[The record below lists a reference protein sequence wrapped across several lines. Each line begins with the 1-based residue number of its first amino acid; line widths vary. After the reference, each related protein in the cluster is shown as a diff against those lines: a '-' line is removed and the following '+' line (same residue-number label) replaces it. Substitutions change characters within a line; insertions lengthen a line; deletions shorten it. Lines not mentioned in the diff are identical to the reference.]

1 MTHLVAQ
8 MAKLDHIMYAT
19 PDLDQGIAEIAKL
32 TGVTPAI
39 GGSHPGRGTRNAL
52 LALGDDQYLE
62 VIAPDPEQDL
72 TGNLGSELIEHGGSG
87 VRGWA
92 VAMDNL
98 VAVSEITGERGLNP
112 QPIIDMD
119 RTTPQGVRLDWQIL
133 LLLGDRMLPFFID
146 WKNSP
151 HPALSTP
158 SGCTLTE
165 FTVNVP
171 QDQQYRS
178 LMEILDIDVQVAN
191 GDEKFG
197 ALLQTPSGVVE
208 LASW

>member
-1 MTHLVAQ
+1 

-19 PDLDQGIAEIAKL
+19 PDLDQGIAEIAEL
-32 TGVTPAI
+32 TGITPAV
-39 GGSHPGRGTRNAL
+39 GGSHPGMGTRNAL
-52 LALGDDQYLE
+52 LSLGVDQYLE

-72 TGNLGSELIEHGGSG
+72 AGNLGSELIEHGGSG

-92 VAMDNL
+92 VATDNL
-98 VAVSEITGERGLNP
+98 VSVSEITGGRGLNP
-112 QPIIDMD
+112 QAIIDMN
-119 RTTPQGVRLDWQIL
+119 RTTPDGVRLDWQIL
-133 LLLGDRMLPFFID
+133 LLLGNRMLPFFID

-158 SGCTLTE
+158 TGCTLAE
-165 FTVNVP
+165 FTVSVP
-171 QDQQYRS
+171 EDQSYRS
-178 LMEILDIDVQVAN
+178 LMQALDIQINVAN
-191 GDEKFG
+191 GDEKFS